1 MGQYPPSDR
10 VMTRRCTV
18 GLPSSLYPI
27 IGKELV
33 EYLNQPGLSAKK
45 LFEDFSDTVGSFYEG
60 GAYELIGDSD
70 GEFLSWKYAPGWRK
84 MNIAEA
90 LARST
95 PSTAREIMS
104 VPGIGPDHFYD
115 MFRCMLLHTIN
126 RLGVCLPVFR
136 WWDHDW
142 LDGPYLKITQQASG
156 DRFYVK
162 VLNGIAIDLTANTPF
177 FVFPAPGRYTLQL
190 AIPRLDYYDP
200 KKLYQPSDLR
210 DATFQITVDIP
221 IDVKILPISLELN
234 RLVIYLTSSFGFAG
248 REARIAVVPQKTKYS
263 TGKFVANLYNRYGR
277 LCQNSGGTAG
287 CGKFAAQRQED
298 LENPPIRSISLKD
311 GEYYERLN
319 FYGLSDG
326 EYKVLYYSDVGALIV
341 IATVI
346 NLKLDSHQYRAGAT
360 LGHLVEFGNLRD
372 VLADQTIPLP
382 SKAFIHGD
390 IIRQYQQDTNECGTF
405 SLALAASYWD
415 PFTYNTL
422 KHNGRWVA
430 QYHGDWKIG
439 TWQGHMCDKAWEFGF
454 YGGARVLDKDS
465 TSRDEGIRTLKRWIA
480 CGIPVIVNIDEEQD
494 TSSFSGEHYKVLV
507 GYDDLAELGYYKADG
522 TEIRTRGALYFAN
535 PGAKGLDEPDNT
547 ARNRPVGK
555 VVDGIANSRRENHE
569 LYQRAPIGNDVD
581 SYKAFFYK
589 WKHGGVAPFTDDLWY
604 LPFFPF
610 SYQCGKCGTGH
621 RITSDV
627 GQAHWSLMVKL
638 VSAF

>member
-1 MGQYPPSDR
+1 MGQYPPSDA
-10 VMTRRCTV
+10 VMTRRCTI
-18 GLPSSLYPI
+18 GLPNSLYPI
-27 IGKELV
+27 IGTELV
-33 EYLNQPGLSAKK
+33 KYLNQPGLSAEK

-60 GAYELIGDSD
+60 GSHELIGDSD
-70 GEFLSWKYAPGWRK
+70 GEFLSWKYAPGWRNMTTAK
-84 MNIAEA
+84 A

-115 MFRCMLLHTIN
+115 MFRRMLLRTIN
-126 RLGVCLPVFR
+126 RLGVCLPIFR
-136 WWDHDW
+136 WWDRDW

-190 AIPRLDYYDP
+190 ATPRLDYYDP
-200 KKLYQPSDLR
+200 KKFYQPSDLK

-234 RLVIYLTSSFGFAG
+234 RLSIYLTSPFGFAG
-248 REARIAVVPQKTKYS
+248 RGARIAVVKQKTEYS
-263 TGKFVANLYNRYGR
+263 TGKFVANLYNRYGA
-277 LCQNSGGTAG
+277 LCQDSGGTAG
-287 CGKFAAQRQED
+287 CKKFAAQRQED

-311 GEYYERLN
+311 GEYYGLLH
-319 FYGLSDG
+319 FYGLPDD
-326 EYKVLYYSDVGALIV
+326 EYKVLYYSNVGALIV

-346 NLKLDSHQYRAGAT
+346 NLNLNSEQYWVTTA
-360 LGHLVEFGNLRD
+360 LGHPVGLGNLFD
-372 VLADQTIPLP
+372 VLAGQTIPLP
-382 SKAFIHGD
+382 SKAFINGD
-390 IIRQYQQDTNECGTF
+390 IIRQYQQDTNDCGTF

-422 KHNGRWVA
+422 KHNGRWVS
-430 QYHGDWKIG
+430 QNHGDWRPG
-439 TWQGHMCDKAWEFGF
+439 TWQGHMRDTAGIFGF
-454 YGGARVLDKDS
+454 YRGARVLDKDS

-494 TSSFSGEHYKVLV
+494 TSLTSGEHYKVLV
-507 GYDDLAELGYYKADG
+507 GYDDDAELGYYKGDG

-535 PGAKGLDEPDNT
+535 PGSKGLDEPDNT

-555 VVDGIANSRRENHE
+555 IVDGIANSRRENHE

-589 WKHGGVAPFTDDLWY
+589 WKHGGVGIFTDDLWY
-604 LPFFPF
+604 LPFFP
-610 SYQCGKCGTGH
+610 YYYRCRKCGTRH

-627 GQAHWSLMVKL
+627 GQAHWSRMEKL
-638 VSAF
+638 VPAF